1 MKMEEKSF
9 VSTSVF
15 MALDLTYHYL
25 SKFDSWLPGLCG
37 GLCINSKGRI
47 LLTHVDFH
55 GTQGVDR
62 ETLIGINGNA
72 EESRVGI
79 DQFILVPDHTVPENA
94 SIIEI
99 SQTSHILRAIKFG
112 RIDLSYHI
120 LLENFRLKI
129 EKKIYAYWK

>member
-25 SKFDSWLPGLCG
+25 SKFDSGLPGLCG
-37 GLCINSKGRI
+37 GLCINTKSKL

-79 DQFILVPDHTVPENA
+79 DQFILVSDNAVPKNTC
-94 SIIEI
+94 IIKV
-99 SQTSHILRAIKFG
+99 SQSSHVFLTIKLG
-112 RIDLSYHI
+112 RVDLSHLI
-120 LLENFRLKI
+120 FLENFRLQI
-129 EKKIYAYWK
+129 

>member
-25 SKFDSWLPGLCG
+25 SKFDSGLPGLCG
-37 GLCINSKGRI
+37 GLCINTKSKL

-79 DQFILVPDHTVPENA
+79 DQFILVSDNAVPKNTC
-94 SIIEI
+94 IIKV
-99 SQTSHILRAIKFG
+99 SQSSHVIATIKFWG
-112 RIDLSYHI
+112 VNLSNHI
-120 LLENFRLKI
+120 LLKDFGL
-129 EKKIYAYWK
+129 EKG

>member
-1 MKMEEKSF
+1 MENLYHICKSWF
-9 VSTSVF
+9 CNK
-15 MALDLTYHYL
+15 L
-25 SKFDSWLPGLCG
+25 
-37 GLCINSKGRI
+37 

-62 ETLIGINGNA
+62 ETLIGVDGNT

-120 LLENFRLKI
+120 LLENFRLKMKI
-129 EKKIYAYWK
+129 KK